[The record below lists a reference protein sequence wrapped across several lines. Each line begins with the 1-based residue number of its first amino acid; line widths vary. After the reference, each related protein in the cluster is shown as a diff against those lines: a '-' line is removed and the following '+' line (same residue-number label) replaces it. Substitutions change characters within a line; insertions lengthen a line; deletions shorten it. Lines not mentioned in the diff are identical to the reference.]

1 MSMKRMAVLLAVLLT
16 LLAVW
21 CTAAAE
27 EETVIEIRDAEG
39 LRDVVNHP
47 GAKFRL
53 ANDID
58 LKGEDWTPL
67 PFSGE
72 LDGNGFGIYNLTVT
86 RVGEETRYTRDGNNK
101 RYKTTFA
108 GLFSV
113 AEYATIRDLKIIGAH
128 VTVDGDTHCFAAV
141 LTGFADHCTFDG
153 VTVDGYVRLNNYGVM
168 AGVGGVAGFGSG
180 YIDNCKARVEL
191 IFEDRNRKR
200 KCEEFLGA
208 MLSCGYTRIRNC
220 TVEIDGYV
228 SCHGYVHNGGLI
240 GMYHTCGTKFKLGT
254 KNRIVSDNTITG
266 RIWFFEDNRDRRAYC
281 KGDIGEPLTRLHER
295 ERNDVTGFTREETK
309 NYKTVLLPENCEEPV
324 YIENVIPPENGEW
337 GWTEHTCT
345 TCGYTWRDDYRAP

>member
-1 MSMKRMAVLLAVLLT
+1 MKRLLFLLVLLAAAV
-16 LLAVW
+16 LAV
-21 CTAAAE
+21 TVMAE
-27 EETVIEIRDAEG
+27 EETVIEIRDVNG

-47 GAKFRL
+47 NAKFRL
-53 ANDID
+53 MNDID
-58 LKGEDWTPL
+58 LKGEDWKPI

-72 LDGNGFGIYNLTVT
+72 LDGGNYGIYNMTVT
-86 RVGEETRYTRDGNNK
+86 QIGDEIRYTRDGNNK

-128 VTVDGDTHCFAAV
+128 VTIDAESHCFAAI
-141 LTGFADHCTFDG
+141 LTGFADHCTFDN
-153 VTVDGYVRLNNYGVM
+153 VTVDGRVRLNNYAVM
-168 AGVGGVAGFGSG
+168 TGVGGVAGFGSG

-191 IFEDRNRKR
+191 VFEDRNRKR
-200 KCEEFLGA
+200 KCEEFMGA

-220 TVEIDGYV
+220 TVDIDGYV

-254 KNRIVSDNTITG
+254 ANRIVSDNTITG
-266 RIWFFEDNRDRRAYC
+266 RIYFFEDNRDRRAYC

-295 ERNDVTGFTREETK
+295 ERNDVSGFTREETK
-309 NYKTVLLPENCEEPV
+309 DYKHVLLPETCEEPI
-324 YIENVIPPENGEW
+324 YTDEVIPSENGEW

-345 TCGYTWRDDYRAP
+345 VCGYTWRDDYTAP

>member
-47 GAKFRL
+47 GAKFPL

-113 AEYATIRDLKIIGAH
+113 AEYATIRDLKIIGAQ
-128 VTVDGDTHCFAAV
+128 
-141 LTGFADHCTFDG
+141 LTGIPIAL
-153 VTVDGYVRLNNYGVM
+153 RL
-168 AGVGGVAGFGSG
+168 F
-180 YIDNCKARVEL
+180 
-191 IFEDRNRKR
+191 
-200 KCEEFLGA
+200 
-208 MLSCGYTRIRNC
+208 
-220 TVEIDGYV
+220 
-228 SCHGYVHNGGLI
+228 
-240 GMYHTCGTKFKLGT
+240 
-254 KNRIVSDNTITG
+254 
-266 RIWFFEDNRDRRAYC
+266 
-281 KGDIGEPLTRLHER
+281 
-295 ERNDVTGFTREETK
+295 
-309 NYKTVLLPENCEEPV
+309 
-324 YIENVIPPENGEW
+324 
-337 GWTEHTCT
+337 
-345 TCGYTWRDDYRAP
+345 